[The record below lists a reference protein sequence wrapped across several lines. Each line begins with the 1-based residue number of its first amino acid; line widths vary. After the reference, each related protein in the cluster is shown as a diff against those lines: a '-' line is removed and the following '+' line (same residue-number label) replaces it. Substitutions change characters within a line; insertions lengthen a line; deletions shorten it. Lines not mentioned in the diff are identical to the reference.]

1 MTSTPP
7 WAFIVTAAVAA
18 AVAVI
23 GWFAVNKI
31 TNKRELQNWR
41 RTTLLQAVSSLI
53 EASLSRYDAVHE
65 SGPITDSY
73 SAPSVIRE
81 ADRKM
86 VSAQYQILICR
97 ADGVSKF
104 ADAIIQLH
112 SQSNSAIEKLRTSY
126 GSGAYG
132 PIRLLSDEEVWD
144 YEKRAYIEANRLKWN
159 HDELIKELQVE
170 IKLRKEEFD
179 PAHTQVDH
187 LQHPPKIRNK

>member
-7 WAFIVTAAVAA
+7 WAFIVTAL
-18 AVAVI
+18 VAVV

-31 TNKRELQNWR
+31 TNKRELHNWR

-73 SAPSVIRE
+73 SVPSVIRE

-97 ADGVSKF
+97 ADDISKF
-104 ADAIIQLH
+104 ADAIIRLH
-112 SQSNSAIEKLRTSY
+112 SRSNHAIDELRTGY
-126 GSGAYG
+126 GSGAHG
-132 PIRLLSDEEVWD
+132 PIRLLSDEEVKD
-144 YEKRAYIEANRLKWN
+144 YEKMAFINQNELKWN
-159 HDELIKELQVE
+159 HDQLIRELQVE
-170 IKLRKEEFD
+170 VKLRKAEFNPD
-179 PAHTQVDH
+179 HAQVVH
-187 LQHPPKIRNK
+187 LQRPPKIRNK